1 MKINVE
7 VIIEIIANEESDKLL
22 DILEPENDDIENLN
36 VKSYSDGRKVI
47 TELSG
52 DTKIGTLQRTIDDII
67 STAVLAM
74 DIVNS
79 ADKLDQIE

>member
-22 DILEPENDDIENLN
+22 DILKPENDDIENLI
-36 VKSYSDGRKVI
+36 VKSYSDSGKVI

-74 DIVNS
+74 DIFNS

>member
-7 VIIEIIANEESDKLL
+7 AIIEIIANEESDKLL
-22 DILEPENDDIENLN
+22 DILKPENEDIKNLN
-36 VKSYSDGRKVI
+36 VESYSDGGRVI

-74 DIVNS
+74 DIFNS

>member
-22 DILEPENDDIENLN
+22 DILKPENEDIENLN
-36 VKSYSDGRKVI
+36 VKSYSNGRKVI

-52 DTKIGTLQRTIDDII
+52 GTKIGTLQRTIDDII

-74 DIVNS
+74 DIFNS

>member
-22 DILEPENDDIENLN
+22 DILKPENEDIENLN
-36 VKSYSDGRKVI
+36 VKSYSDSGKVI

-74 DIVNS
+74 DIFNS